1 MRWAKIIAVVLIVLV
16 GGYFALDPIL
26 NNINLGLDLQGG
38 VHVVLLAE
46 KPEGGKITDKDMQQ
60 LKAVMQERV
69 DELGVAEP
77 VIQIEGDRRLII
89 ELPGVKDPEKA
100 VDIIGRTAYL
110 EFKTHDGQTILTGS
124 DLSDAQG
131 VIDPTTNEPIIDLQ
145 FNERGTKIFAETT
158 SELVE
163 KYREGDPRRVIGIYL
178 DGKMLTS
185 PFVKDVISNGRAQI
199 SGGFADYE
207 EAANLAALLR
217 AGALPV
223 NVKIIEKRTVGPVLG
238 QDSLEK
244 SKKAVFWGIVLVM
257 IYMVSFYRVPG
268 LVADFA
274 LLVYALLV
282 LAVLA
287 ALNAT
292 LTLPG
297 IAGFLLSVGMA
308 VDANVIIYERIKEEI
323 RSGKSLRASVEA
335 GFRRA
340 ILTVMDANITTL
352 LAAAVLFKFGT
363 GPVRGFAVTLSIGV
377 LASLFTAI
385 VLTRY
390 ILREL
395 TSKGLINNPKLFGLG
410 LQGR

>member
-1 MRWAKIIAVVLIVLV
+1 MRWAKIIAVILIILV
-16 GGYFALDPIL
+16 GGYFAFEPIL

-46 KPEGGKITDKDMQQ
+46 KPEGGKITKQDMQQ
-60 LKAVMQERV
+60 LKAVMTERV

-77 VIQIEGDRRLII
+77 VIQIEGERRLII

-110 EFKTHDGQTILTGS
+110 EFKTYDGRTILTGS
-124 DLSDAQG
+124 DLSDAKG
-131 VIDPTTNEPIIDLQ
+131 VINPTTNEPIIDLQ
-145 FNERGTKIFAETT
+145 LNERGTKVFAKTT
-158 SELVE
+158 SELVK
-163 KYREGDPRRVIGIYL
+163 KYREGDPRRVISIYL

-199 SGGFADYE
+199 SGGFKDYD

-223 NVKIIEKRTVGPVLG
+223 NVKVVEKRTVGPILG
-238 QDSLEK
+238 ADSLVK
-244 SKKAVFWGIVLVM
+244 SKRAVFYGFLLVM
-257 IYMVSFYRVPG
+257 LYMLFFYRVPG
-268 LVADFA
+268 LVAGFS
-274 LLVYALLV
+274 LLVYGLLI
-282 LAVLA
+282 LGVLA
-287 ALNAT
+287 AINAT

-297 IAGFLLSVGMA
+297 IAGFLLSIGMA
-308 VDANVIIYERIKEEI
+308 VDANVVIYERIKEEI
-323 RSGKSLRASVEA
+323 RSGKTLRASVEA
-335 GFRRA
+335 GFKRSL
-340 ILTVMDANITTL
+340 LTVMDANITNL

-395 TSKGLINNPKLFGLG
+395 TVKDLINNPKLFGFG
-410 LQGR
+410 L

>member
-1 MRWAKIIAVVLIVLV
+1 MRWAKIVALILIVLV
-16 GGYFALDPIL
+16 GGYFSLEPIL

-38 VHVVLLAE
+38 VHVVLLAD
-46 KPEGGKITDKDMQQ
+46 KPDGEVNEQDMQQ

-100 VDIIGRTAYL
+100 VEMIGKTAYL
-110 EFKTHDGQTILTGS
+110 EFKTYDGKTILTGS
-124 DLSDAQG
+124 DLSDAKG
-131 VIDPTTNEPIIDLQ
+131 VINPTTNEPVIDLQ
-145 FNERGTKIFAETT
+145 FNEKGTKIFAETT

-163 KYREGDPRRVIGIYL
+163 KYKEGDPRRVIAIYL

-199 SGGFADYE
+199 SGGFKDYE

-223 NVKIIEKRTVGPVLG
+223 NVKIIEKRTVGPILG
-238 QDSLEK
+238 HDSLEK
-244 SKKAVFWGIVLVM
+244 SKRAVICGIILVM
-257 IYMVSFYRVPG
+257 LYMVFFYRVPG
-268 LVADFA
+268 LVADFS
-274 LLVYALLV
+274 LIVYALLV

-287 ALNAT
+287 AINAT

-323 RSGKSLRASVEA
+323 RSGKTLRASVEA
-335 GFRRA
+335 GFKRA
-340 ILTVMDANITTL
+340 LLTVMEANITTL

-385 VLTRY
+385 ILTRY

-395 TSKGLINNPKLFGLG
+395 TFKGLLNNPKLFGLG